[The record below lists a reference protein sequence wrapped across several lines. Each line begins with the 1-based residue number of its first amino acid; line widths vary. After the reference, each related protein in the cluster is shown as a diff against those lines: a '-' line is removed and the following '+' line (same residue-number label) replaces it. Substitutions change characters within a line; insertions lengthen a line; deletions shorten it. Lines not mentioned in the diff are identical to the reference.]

1 MFIPLPSA
9 DVCDQTSPSSLKIA
23 QTVSRTW
30 YNHDPSF
37 WFIVPERVSFHPH
50 SKGMISSPY
59 TVFSQNGT
67 SEETMSQGFKGR
79 LARDGP
85 LGMEGMDDHASFDM
99 IPMLIRSEEAW
110 TPKTWTGGFVPSY
123 IHLDLDRGIFASSD
137 LSLSSISDPF
147 IHGPSDDLPV
157 SRENFGEIEGDGHEM
172 PARREVFAP
181 DFDQN
186 GIPMWITCGYFHPDP
201 IPDVKISLD
210 YMYALYDTQS
220 FKDANGLKAG
230 NQTVSIFVSIPLT
243 SEGKSDSFKKVTW

>member
-50 SKGMISSPY
+50 GKGMISSPY

-110 TPKTWTGGFVPSY
+110 IPKTWTGGFIPSY
-123 IHLDLDRGIFASSD
+123 IHLDL
-137 LSLSSISDPF
+137 LLY
-147 IHGPSDDLPV
+147 H
-157 SRENFGEIEGDGHEM
+157 H
-172 PARREVFAP
+172 
-181 DFDQN
+181 
-186 GIPMWITCGYFHPDP
+186 P

-243 SEGKSDSFKKVTW
+243 SEEGKSDSLKKVTW